1 MKVIAIAMQK
11 GGVGKSTLTRS
22 LGVAATRAGLNT
34 LILDMDAQQS
44 THQWAKR
51 RKEALPPVRFIGE
64 PDLADVLDKA
74 KAAGCELAIIDTPPA
89 RSSEAPAA
97 IEAADFVLIPCT
109 PDIEAFEQLP
119 RTVRLCRMTD
129 KPFASVLTLATP
141 NAKSE
146 REAAEAVFQRL
157 DIEAAPQSLHRLKA
171 HRDAT
176 RAGMTAEE
184 SEPDSKAA
192 AEIAALW
199 QWVCAHLQFS
209 KAAKS
214 KNRKVA

>member
-1 MKVIAIAMQK
+1 MKIIAIAMQK

-44 THQWAKR
+44 TYQWSKR
-51 RKEALPPVRFIGE
+51 RKEPLPPVRFIGE
-64 PDLADVLDKA
+64 PDLEDVLAKA

-97 IEAADFVLIPCT
+97 IEAADYVLIPCT

-119 RTVRLCRMTD
+119 RTVRLCRQTG
-129 KPFASVLTLATP
+129 KPCASVLTLATP

-184 SEPDSKAA
+184 SEPASKAA
-192 AEIAALW
+192 AEVAALW
-199 QWVCAHLQFS
+199 DWVCAHLQFS
-209 KAAKS
+209 KTAKP

>member
-1 MKVIAIAMQK
+1 MQIIAIAMQK

-22 LGVAATRAGLNT
+22 LGVAAMRAGLNT

-51 RKEALPPVRFIGE
+51 RKEPLPPVRFIGE
-64 PDLADVLDKA
+64 PELADVLEKA
-74 KAAGCELAIIDTPPA
+74 EAAGCELVFIDTPPA

-97 IEAADFVLIPCT
+97 IEAADFVLLPCT

-119 RTVRLCRMTD
+119 RTVRLCRMAG
-129 KPFASVLTLATP
+129 KGCAAVLTLATP
-141 NAKSE
+141 NAKAE
-146 REAAEAVFQRL
+146 REAADAVFERL
-157 DIEAAPQSLHRLKA
+157 DIQAAPQSLHRLKA

-184 SEPDSKAA
+184 SEPASKAA
-192 AEIAALW
+192 AEVAGLW
-199 QWVCAHLQFS
+199 QWLCAHLQNGKS
-209 KAAKS
+209 EKPNNRKAA
-214 KNRKVA
+214 